1 MKNLIIYKGDE
12 KMDAYQN
19 SRQIILQINNKIAKL
34 NTRLDRVNSL
44 ISETI
49 LINGKLPYKDEINN
63 VKNKFSE
70 IRSEI
75 LNDVLPIVDFKISKN

>member
-1 MKNLIIYKGDE
+1 
-12 KMDAYQN
+12 MDAYQN

-49 LINGKLPYKDEINN
+49 LINGKSPYKDEINN

>member
-1 MKNLIIYKGDE
+1 
-12 KMDAYQN
+12 MDAYQN